1 MASYSVKLTST
12 ELRYIALFESITG
25 AVVKDCIVDEEEGRI
40 VFVIKPGD
48 IGMAIGKR
56 GTNIKRVRDFIKK
69 PIDVVEYADTPE
81 DFIKNTLAPARIKS
95 IHITEKRNGRK
106 VAVVNVDPKDKG
118 IAIGKAGKNVA
129 RARLLARRHFQID
142 DVIIG

>member
-1 MASYSVKLTST
+1 MASYSVKLTSE

-25 AVVKDCIVDEEEGRI
+25 AVVKDCIIDEDEGRI
-40 VFVIKPGD
+40 VFVIKSGD
-48 IGMAIGKR
+48 IGMAIGRK
-56 GTNIKRVRDFIKK
+56 GINIKRVRDYIKK
-69 PIDVVEYADTPE
+69 PIDVVEYADNAE
-81 DFIKNTLAPARIKS
+81 DFIQNTLAPARTKS

-118 IAIGKAGKNVA
+118 IAIGKNGKNVA

-142 DVIIG
+142 DVIIS